1 MEEKETKLTLKNAK
15 YCIRKHPLFNNSLCT
30 PTVKT
35 VQIAQN
41 HI

>member
-1 MEEKETKLTLKNAK
+1 MEEKEMRLVLKNAK
-15 YCIRKHPLFNNSLCT
+15 YRIHKHTLFNNSLCT
-30 PTVKT
+30 PTDKT